1 MLVSTKGIVF
11 RFVKFRETSIIAT
24 IYTEELGLNSYIIN
38 GVRSPKSSIKIGYFE
53 PLTLV
58 ELTAYHKP
66 ESDIDRLKE
75 IKSAYPL
82 QEIRQ
87 NIYKSSISLFLTEI
101 INKCIVEKHKNE
113 ELFQFLFQ
121 SIITLEVSAQNN
133 DFHLQFLLKLAKH
146 LGFGIHNQES
156 FLQVT
161 TNQGF
166 YQDPVNLRILQKLLE
181 SDLSVPPLLDSEKRQ
196 IILGDILQYYH
207 LHIDLPKLKSL
218 NVLQTIFS

>member
-1 MLVSTKGIVF
+1 MLITTKGIVF
-11 RFVKFRETSIIAT
+11 RFVKYRETSIIAT
-24 IYTEELGLNSYIIN
+24 IYTEELGLNSYIAN
-38 GVRSPKSSIKIGYFE
+38 NVRSAKSSVHIGYFE
-53 PLTLV
+53 PLNLV

-66 ESDIDRLKE
+66 DSDIDRLKE

-82 QEIRQ
+82 QDIRQ

-113 ELFQFLFQ
+113 ELFSFLSH
-121 SIITLEVSAQNN
+121 SIIALETSEQNN
-133 DFHLQFLLKLAKH
+133 DFHLQFLLKMARH

-156 FLQVT
+156 FVEAT

-166 YQDPVNLRILQKLLE
+166 YNDPVNLRLLQKLLE
-181 SDLSVPPLLDSEKRQ
+181 SELTESPQLDPEKRQ
-196 IILGDILQYYH
+196 IMLNDILQYYH
-207 LHIDLPKLKSL
+207 LHIELPQLKSL

>member
-1 MLVSTKGIVF
+1 MLITTKGIVF
-11 RFVKFRETSIIAT
+11 RYVKYRETSIIAT

-38 GVRSPKSSIKIGYFE
+38 GVRSAKSGIKIGYFE
-53 PLTLV
+53 PLSLV

-66 ESDIDRLKE
+66 DSDIDRLKE

-101 INKCIVEKHKNE
+101 INKCIVEKHKND
-113 ELFQFLFQ
+113 ELFWFLYQ
-121 SIITLEVSAQNN
+121 SIIILEKSEQNN

-156 FLQVT
+156 FVEGIA
-161 TNQGF
+161 NHGF
-166 YQDPVNLRILQKLLE
+166 YEDHVNLRLLQKLIE
-181 SDLSVPPLLDSEKRQ
+181 SELKYPPMLNPEKRQ
-196 IILGDILQYYH
+196 IILNDILQYYH